1 MPAFL
6 PFFLPF
12 LPLKAL
18 TSQQCSCKM
27 PRFNHIRFIQYSKAI
42 KCSPIKHFW
51 SFVSQWMFFKKDC
64 FVFCFPLQNKIGNK
78 PQNFTCFL
86 EAPVFFIMI
95 LYARGGSSP
104 QIHVSNCLSYKNSS
118 RCQSLLSSCS
128 LLSPSNPYGKW
139 AISLLSLVSTLS
151 FLSRTIIIH
160 CFLVCFF
167 VCFVLYSLIFLE
179 SLLVPYI
186 IYIPFIYLEKF

>member
-1 MPAFL
+1 MQCDMLVCNIFQDTTS
-6 PFFLPF
+6 FFYND
-12 LPLKAL
+12 
-18 TSQQCSCKM
+18 SVCK
-27 PRFNHIRFIQYSKAI
+27 
-42 KCSPIKHFW
+42 
-51 SFVSQWMFFKKDC
+51 
-64 FVFCFPLQNKIGNK
+64 
-78 PQNFTCFL
+78 
-86 EAPVFFIMI
+86 
-95 LYARGGSSP
+95 GGSSP

-128 LLSPSNPYGKW
+128 LLSSNPYGKW

-186 IYIPFIYLEKF
+186 IYIPFIYLEKI